1 MSDNVRDL
9 PRCQGFKSNGT
20 PCERIVGVSQKYCYS
35 HDESR
40 AAERSRN
47 ASKAA
52 RSKVGELTEV
62 KTRLRELADS
72 VLSGEVDRANAA
84 VAGQLLGTY
93 LKAVATELKVKEQQE
108 IEERLEALEELQ
120 KRAAYR

>member
-9 PRCQGFKSNGT
+9 PRCQGFKGDGT

-40 AAERSRN
+40 AAERKAN

-52 RSKVGELTEV
+52 KAKISELTEV
-62 KTRLRELADS
+62 KQRLRELADS
-72 VLSGEVDRANAA
+72 VLSGEVDRANGS
-84 VAGQLLGTY
+84 VASQILATW
-93 LKAVATELKVKEQQE
+93 LKAVAIELKVTEQRE
-108 IEERLEALEELQ
+108 LTERLEALEELQ
-120 KRAAYR
+120 QRAAYR